1 VLKGQNINHPGPFS
15 LQSEAVL
22 EQVTSRATIQDLV
35 YRQLRE
41 ALINGDF
48 DPGQVLTISSLATQF
63 GTSHM
68 PVREALRRLA
78 AEKALHVSRNGSA
91 RVPVVT
97 RDRLDDLCRA
107 RVAVEGLAVELGTR
121 AISEEDLARL
131 NEIEDGHTAAAK
143 AGNVY
148 RMLVGNRD
156 FHFAIY
162 RASGSEV
169 LVQLIDTL
177 WLRFGPYM
185 RMLST
190 HVKPLVEKGPPEPY
204 FEQHRAIL
212 AAIAGRDEAA
222 ARRELERDITITW
235 DLLKELCD

>member
-1 VLKGQNINHPGPFS
+1 M
-15 LQSEAVL
+15 QSEPGF
-22 EQVTSRATIQDLV
+22 EQVTARATIQDLV
-35 YRQLRE
+35 YRQLRN

-48 DPGQVLTISSLATQF
+48 DPGQTLTISSLAGQF

-78 AEKALHVSRNGSA
+78 AETALDVARNGSA
-91 RVPVVT
+91 RVPVVS
-97 RDRLDDLCRA
+97 RARLDDLCRA
-107 RVAVEGLAVELGTR
+107 RMAVEGLAAELGARFITDEDRTR
-121 AISEEDLARL
+121 LAAIE
-131 NEIEDGHTAAAK
+131 GQHTAAAK

-148 RMLVGNRD
+148 QMLLANRD

-162 RASGSEV
+162 RASDSDV

-190 HVKPLVEKGPPEPY
+190 HVRPLVEQGPHEPY
-204 FEQHRAIL
+204 IKQHLAIL
-212 AAIAGRDEAA
+212 AAIEARDES
-222 ARRELERDITITW
+222 RTRQELEQDIQTTW
-235 DLLKELCD
+235 DMLKDLCH

>member
-1 VLKGQNINHPGPFS
+1 M
-15 LQSEAVL
+15 QSEPVL

-35 YRQLRE
+35 YRQLRN

-48 DPGQVLTISSLATQF
+48 DPGQTLTISSLAGQF

-78 AEKALHVSRNGSA
+78 AEMALEVARNGSA
-91 RVPVVT
+91 RVPVVS
-97 RDRLDDLCRA
+97 RARLDDLCRA
-107 RVAVEGLAVELGTR
+107 RMAVEGLAAELGARFITDEGR
-121 AISEEDLARL
+121 ARL
-131 NEIEDGHTAAAK
+131 VEIENQHTAAAQ

-148 RMLVGNRD
+148 QMLLANRD

-162 RASGSEV
+162 RASGSDV

-177 WLRFGPYM
+177 WLRFGPFM

-190 HVKPLVEKGPPEPY
+190 HVKPLVERGPHEPY
-204 FEQHRAIL
+204 IKQHLAIL
-212 AAIAGRDEAA
+212 AALENRDEASTRQA
-222 ARRELERDITITW
+222 LEQDINTTW
-235 DLLKELCD
+235 DMLKDLCR

>member
-1 VLKGQNINHPGPFS
+1 M
-15 LQSEAVL
+15 QSEHGL

-35 YRQLRE
+35 YRQLRN

-48 DPGQVLTISSLATQF
+48 DPGQVLTISSLAGQF

-78 AEKALHVSRNGSA
+78 AENALDVSRNGSA
-91 RVPVVT
+91 RVPPVT
-97 RDRLDDLCRA
+97 LARLDDLCRA
-107 RVAVEGLAVELGTR
+107 RVAVEGLAVELG
-121 AISEEDLARL
+121 ARL
-131 NEIEDGHTAAAK
+131 MSAEDYGRLVEIENAHTAAAK

-148 RMLVGNRD
+148 GMLVNNHD

-162 RASGSEV
+162 RASGSDV

-190 HVKPLVEKGPPEPY
+190 HVKPLVERGPHEPY
-204 FEQHRAIL
+204 IRQHLAIL
-212 AAIAGRDEAA
+212 AAIQDGDEAS
-222 ARRELERDITITW
+222 ARAELERDITATW
-235 DLLKELCD
+235 DLLKELCG